1 MIRKL
6 AYIDSFTSGLRD
18 HFMSFG
24 AYPPKHPIAA
34 MS

>member
-6 AYIDSFTSGLRD
+6 AYIDSFTTGIAR

-24 AYPPKHPIAA
+24 AYPPKQPIAA
-34 MS
+34 MQ